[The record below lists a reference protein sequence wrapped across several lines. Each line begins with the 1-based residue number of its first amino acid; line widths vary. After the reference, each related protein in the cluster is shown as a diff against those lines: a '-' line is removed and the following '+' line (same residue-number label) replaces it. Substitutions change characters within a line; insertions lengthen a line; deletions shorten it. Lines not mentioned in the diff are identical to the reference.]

1 MKILDIIRED
11 ASPVVYA
18 VGDSHAEGLSYTKGI
33 KNYAHGGQP
42 STSNTNQSG
51 SYNGHP
57 TGIDNVPKGAPIV
70 IAQGCN
76 DSANSLRAYLDSKGK
91 TPLVSPEKI
100 AGNVANLVSA
110 ATGAGHKVV
119 FVLFPNG
126 DPKIKPYY
134 GGEYTEKVRQ
144 AIKSAVGVP
153 VIDMNGSALA
163 DGVHAVPTAYQA
175 TGAKVLSMIGK
186 TDSPVAAQKTADDE
200 DDSPFGFVK
209 KTFNN
214 IVGGLSGAPFVI
226 SVPDSIRSPDVAD
239 VQKGITAL
247 GYKLPRYGI
256 DGIRG
261 KETSGAIAS
270 FQKDN
275 GIEPTGVPDQATVDK
290 LNSILKSKP
299 DVIKTLTKST
309 KDDVKS
315 RAVDKK
321 ERAMAP
327 IQYDGVTKGKVGNVL
342 NMIAGVESRGYY
354 DMMNGS
360 KRYPEIL
367 EMTLNELLKFQSR
380 YRGGSSSAAGRYQY
394 VPDTLVDVGRKM
406 GADFNKQKFDPAF
419 QDKLAIF
426 DMRLRCRL
434 DDWLDNK
441 ISDKAFLNLLAN
453 VWAGLPN
460 TITGNS
466 TYLGVL
472 DNKAGVS
479 TNVALN
485 NLNKIKSA

>member
-1 MKILDIIRED
+1 MKILEIIKED
-11 ASPVVYA
+11 ADSVVYS

-42 STSNTNQSG
+42 STSASNYSG
-51 SYNGHP
+51 TYNGHP
-57 TGIDNVPKGAPIV
+57 TGIENVPKGAPVV

-91 TPLVSPEKI
+91 TALVPPEKI
-100 AGNVANLVSA
+100 AGNVAKLVSA
-110 ATGAGHKVV
+110 AQSAGHKVV

-153 VIDMNGSALA
+153 VIDMDGSALA
-163 DGVHAVPTAYQA
+163 DGVHAVPNAYQT
-175 TGAKVLSMIGK
+175 TGAKVLSTIGK
-186 TDSPVAAQKTADDE
+186 ADTPAASSPQKASKDE
-200 DDSPFGFVK
+200 DDGPLGFIK
-209 KTFNN
+209 KTINS
-214 IVGGLSGAPFVI
+214 IVGGAPFVVA
-226 SVPDSIRSPDVAD
+226 VPNSLCSPDVAD

-247 GYKLPRYGI
+247 GYKLPRFGV

-261 KETSGAIAS
+261 KETSGAIAN

-275 GIEPTGVPDQATVDK
+275 SIEPTGVPDQATVDK
-290 LNSILKSKP
+290 LNSLLKSKP
-299 DVIKTLTKST
+299 DILKTLTKST

-315 RAVDKK
+315 RAVDKAD
-321 ERAMAP
+321 RALAP
-327 IQYDGVTKGKVGNVL
+327 IQYDGVTKGKVGGVL
-342 NMIAGVESRGYY
+342 NMIAGVESKGYY

-367 EMTLNELLKFQSR
+367 NMTLSELLKFQSR

-394 VPDTLVDVGRKM
+394 VPDTLVSIGRKM
-406 GADFNKQKFDPAF
+406 GADFNKQKFDPEF

-434 DDWLDNK
+434 DDWLAGK
-441 ISDKAFLNLLAN
+441 IPDKTFLNLLAN

-460 TITGNS
+460 TISGNS

-485 NLNKIKSA
+485 TLNNIKSA